1 METGQ
6 IKWLRLVAMT
16 GAALTVLAACEIQ
29 LRGGPDGA
37 ARSSA
42 SPKSDA
48 LDMKLTRCRTV
59 IPEQTEAFEQCRRVW
74 AENRRHFLG
83 KDQLRTEA
91 PHSGI
96 SDKPSRSSSP
106 EGTP

>member
-1 METGQ
+1 MVMREF
-6 IKWLRLVAMT
+6 KWLRLVAT
-16 GAALTVLAACEIQ
+16 AGVALAVLTACEIR
-29 LRGGPDGA
+29 LRGGPDGLVQPA
-37 ARSSA
+37 ASR
-42 SPKSDA
+42 KSDA

-91 PHSGI
+91 PRSGI
-96 SDKPSRSSSP
+96 SDKASRSSSP